1 MLQLLHSFIRHFIR
15 YYIIYHVCFALY
27 SYIKQHITIS
37 NNFIYYWAFLIFSV
51 DRRLSVIFGNNSVNI
66 TVPRKTK
73 IVPIQW
79 YSVKGFL
86 KYIIEKIRDKNF
98 RNVMTK
104 VTVSDVH
111 SAVNVKTELMHT
123 YLRLLLRIINY

>member
-1 MLQLLHSFIRHFIR
+1 M
-15 YYIIYHVCFALY
+15 
-27 SYIKQHITIS
+27 
-37 NNFIYYWAFLIFSV
+37 
-51 DRRLSVIFGNNSVNI
+51 
-66 TVPRKTK
+66 
-73 IVPIQW
+73 
-79 YSVKGFL
+79 KGFL

-123 YLRLLLRIINY
+123 YLKLLLRIINY